1 MFDNEKGACV
11 CKPLFHLKTLRA
23 NGCLTISFKREN
35 MQLHRLYMLRPRELR
50 AIYESIGGKYN
61 LTERV
66 KRDGNGSPFLYY
78 DSGHPAIDQLN
89 ERCNDMLRINF
100 EEFKNG
106 LLLDVSE
113 RTEPYIMP
121 LKPGEI
127 LAIKVHLQ
135 QEKIQPRKGSFFSW
149 LLSKNAPMKY
159 ARFFAGALEYE
170 EPKTLLSLLTIEHA
184 IHAWIYAGEYK
195 KLKAFFA
202 KSLVQSVLQVD

>member
-1 MFDNEKGACV
+1 
-11 CKPLFHLKTLRA
+11 
-23 NGCLTISFKREN
+23 

-50 AIYESIGGKYN
+50 AIHESIGGKYN

-106 LLLDVSE
+106 LLLGVSE

-121 LKPGEI
+121 LKPKEV

-135 QEKIQPRKGSFFSW
+135 QEKIKPRKGSFFSW
-149 LLSKNAPMKY
+149 LLSKNIPLGY
-159 ARFFAGALEYE
+159 ARFFAGSLEYE
-170 EPKTLLSLLTIEHA
+170 ESKTLLSLLTIESP
-184 IHAWIYAGEYK
+184 IHAWTYAGEYE